1 MKKCRLT
8 LLLPLILSHLF
19 AENIT
24 VSGKVVDAN
33 NNPIQNVNVYTINN
47 GTTTDEDGWYKL
59 SVNEKDTITTIDSYK
74 I

>member
-1 MKKCRLT
+1 MKKCPLT

-33 NNPIQNVNVYTINN
+33 NNPIQNVNVYNDTKGI
-47 GTTTDEDGWYKL
+47 TTDQNGFFELTVDK
-59 SVNEKDTITTIDSYK
+59 KDFINFSHIQF
-74 I
+74 